1 MIMRRCIPE
10 RAILLSVVVGEGR
23 VAARNRSW
31 QRLPAEMRRRL
42 LRQRFAAVCNAALI
56 IIGLQLLLLGS
67 AMELNIVSLRE
78 LTRGQRLGQ
87 IVALVFILRNHLSH
101 RHAQAAELLLGLL
114 GAAAIAA
121 GATRE
126 LLAWYRLAR
135 RQ

>member
-1 MIMRRCIPE
+1 M
-10 RAILLSVVVGEGR
+10 
-23 VAARNRSW
+23 AARKRSW
-31 QRLPAEMRRRL
+31 QRLPVETRRRL
-42 LRQRFAAVCNAALI
+42 LHQRFEAVCNAALV
-56 IIGLQLLLLGS
+56 IIGLQLLLLGC

-87 IVALVFILRNHLSH
+87 LVALVFILRNHLSH

>member
-1 MIMRRCIPE
+1 
-10 RAILLSVVVGEGR
+10 

-31 QRLPAEMRRRL
+31 QHLPVETRRRL
-42 LRQRFAAVCNAALI
+42 LRQRFDAVCNAALVI
-56 IIGLQLLLLGS
+56 VGLQLLLLGC

-87 IVALVFILRNHLSH
+87 VVALIFVLRNRLSH
-101 RHAQAAELLLGLL
+101 QHAQAAELLLGLL

-126 LLAWYRLAR
+126 LLTWYRLAR
-135 RQ
+135 RR